1 MSNSLEAVMALD
13 LVRQPRFKG
22 LLSLVRD
29 TIDEATVKYPVG
41 SEGCFMSITEFLE
54 KYAQQKERKVTYTV
68 SIPISAFRY
77 KQGQVRLVRQDYC
90 VQNFETFNHTV
101 DFCESE
107 NPVSFFDEKSLVFDL
122 VKKQHTV
129 AQIAAIAAIKK
140 EAKKEDFD
148 IPVLARVVAFKE
160 EVPQVERSQEASK
173 LFYKE
178 VKGINDTKDWEKLYH
193 EVQYGEQ
200 ISIDT
205 MNFYKSIPG
214 YTWQPVNFQFPLVV
228 NPRFSTTKVREMKKL
243 IKYAI
248 NDDMLEDLRAICTTI
263 VNTVDWE
270 RETTSRNGQK
280 ELSVYLLRALFNFE
294 KRLHPL
300 LDDEMGGLGIPFDM
314 CEHVEKFFTNKTI
327 KKYLGSTS
335 IDKRP
340 WQHLVKVAGHVNT
353 ELIENKF
360 KDENFF
366 NLRNAQFFDIIFAL
380 ANPTK
385 NSNVPRSDVE
395 NYIRAHCPAS

>member
-1 MSNSLEAVMALD
+1 MSTNLQAVKALD
-13 LVRQPRFKG
+13 LVQQPRFKG
-22 LLSLVRD
+22 LLSIVRD
-29 TIDEATVKYPVG
+29 NSDKATVKYPVG
-41 SEGCFMSITEFLE
+41 SVGCFMTLKEFLE
-54 KYAQQKERKVTYTV
+54 AYAQQKERKVTYTV
-68 SIPISAFRY
+68 SIPISLFRY
-77 KQGQVRLVRQDYC
+77 LQGQIRLVREDYC

-107 NPVSFFDEKSLVFDL
+107 NPVTFFDETDTLFDL

-129 AQIAAIAAIKK
+129 AQIAAISSIMKAADNK
-140 EAKKEDFD
+140 EWD
-148 IPVLARVVAFKE
+148 ISVLTRVVAFRSD
-160 EVPQVERSQEASK
+160 VPQLERSQEASK

-200 ISIDT
+200 ISINT

-214 YTWQPVNFQFPLVV
+214 YTWQPINFQFPLVI
-228 NPRFSTTKVREMKKL
+228 NPRFCTTKVREMKKL
-243 IKYAI
+243 IGYAI
-248 NDDMLEDLRAICTTI
+248 NDDMLEDLRAIVKTI
-263 VNTVDWE
+263 VNTVDWQ
-270 RETTSRNGQK
+270 RETTCRNGQK

-300 LDDEMGGLGIPFDM
+300 LEDEMGGLGIPFDM
-314 CEHVEKFFTNKTI
+314 CNHVEEFFSNKPI
-327 KKYLGSTS
+327 KQYLGSTS

-340 WQHLVKVAGHVNT
+340 WQHLVKVAAHVNK
-353 ELIENKF
+353 ELVE
-360 KDENFF
+360 KDFMNENFF
-366 NLRNAQFFDIIFAL
+366 SLRNGQFFDIVFSL

-395 NYIRAHCPAS
+395 TYVRLHCPAS